1 MSHYLTRRRLLGSLG
16 LAGVAAVAGCL
27 DRVPGRGA
35 VPVGTDGASGP
46 PSRDG
51 TLYQPWPHDRLR
63 EATVSG
69 GPDKD
74 GIPSVDDPSFAPA
87 GEVPL
92 ADDEVVFGYAGEADV
107 KAYTQRVLVWHE
119 ITNDT
124 LDGTPVAVTYCP
136 LTGTAMGFERGDT
149 TLGVSG
155 KLVNSN
161 LVMYDRATDSRWPQV
176 LATAV
181 DGPREGDQLREVG
194 LTWTTWGRWREAHP
208 DTEVLTEDTGYAKRY
223 GSDPY
228 GNYNPTSGYY
238 GGGRTLFSPLDEG
251 WAATLDEPKRVV
263 IGARTADR
271 AVAFDK
277 PTLREKRVLETDGG
291 GANGD
296 GGSDT
301 GGADGGDG
309 DAGADADALLA
320 VYDPGLDTGWVY
332 RSGGESVEPDDDRE
346 GLFVVDGETHRA
358 GDLPLERMYALDA
371 MWHAWGGFYPETA
384 YVA

>member
-1 MSHYLTRRRLLGSLG
+1 MSQGPTRRRLLGSIG
-16 LAGVAAVAGCL
+16 LAGAAAVAGCL
-27 DRVPGRGA
+27 DGLPGREV
-35 VPVGTDGASGP
+35 VPAGTADASGP

-51 TLYQPWPHDRLR
+51 ALHQPWPRERLR
-63 EATVSG
+63 EETVGG

-74 GIPSVDDPSFAPA
+74 GIPSVDEPSFASP
-87 GEVPL
+87 GEVTL
-92 ADDEVVFGYAGEADV
+92 ADDEVVFGYAGETDV

-119 ITNDT
+119 ITNDS

-155 KLVNSN
+155 KLVNNN

-181 DGPREGDQLREVG
+181 DGPREGDQLREFG

-238 GGGRTLFSPLDEG
+238 GGGGPLFPPLDEG
-251 WAATLDEPKRVV
+251 WAETLDEPKRVV
-263 IGARTADR
+263 IGTRTADR

-277 PTLREKRVLETDGG
+277 PALRERRLLETAGSGSNDDGG
-291 GANGD
+291 GD
-296 GGSDT
+296 DE
-301 GGADGGDG
+301 ADGGNG
-309 DAGADADALLA
+309 DADAFLA
-320 VYDPGLDTGWVY
+320 AYDPGLDTGWVY
-332 RSGGESVEPDDDRE
+332 RSRGASVEPDDDSE
-346 GLFVVDGETHRA
+346 GLFAVEGETYRA
-358 GDLPLERMYALDA
+358 GDLPLERAYAFDA